1 MAATQFQ
8 NLSEIDDNRYMVSKL
23 QSNKEIL
30 SDKSAM
36 NNDLTFSNKIYL
48 NFTSIYGIQE
58 IVKKIK
64 QLADNSLDSNK
75 KIPPISWFK
84 KIPELES
91 PLDLEPIELPF
102 SVYLIS
108 GNAGSG
114 KSTCI
119 QTINETMECVITG
132 ATRVASQ
139 NIYMKLSSA
148 YQSKHINTIFQEF
161 GFKGNHV
168 QAQLGKYH
176 YHHPSTPMPIEALQK
191 RDIVYYWEVIFDITK
206 RLFDSTS
213 SSQNIF
219 NTIRLIENLLGRS
232 SESLS
237 KLAFCVNGSLPSF
250 TRSNVIII
258 DEAGLLGRHL
268 LTVVVYCWWMVNAIY
283 NSPNYLLKRIPII
296 VCIGSP
302 TQTDSLESTFEH
314 QKLKCSVRQSENI
327 LTYLITNKTLREY
340 TSLSKNWAIFIN
352 NKRCLEPE
360 FGDLMKVLEYG
371 LPLTEDHLRLVD
383 RFVVPDSFINNPA
396 NLPGWTRLYSSHKEV
411 SMYMSKLHAYLK
423 VSGEKRF
430 VVFTLPS
437 YIFVRLD
444 AFEEYR
450 KITTQNNL
458 SIDKWINVNA
468 SRINNYSQSRD
479 HDTGQIHCD
488 VYSKQGVVI
497 AKTDVTYVLNSQI
510 TVTTRIKKL
519 VFGFSGTFESF
530 DAILKDDT
538 FVKTQG
544 ETSIEYAYRFLSA
557 LLFSGMINFYNF
569 LQQKNL
575 DQKKVSEAYKK
586 MAELTIKLLPKDTV
600 STDSKEAVEA
610 LGDAIDV
617 SMPLDFNA
625 IKTSSTTNNSED
637 DFIFSALDEGTVD
650 LLYCNYEFLKPES
663 APEVYAQFL
672 MLKNMFLGRYSIFI
686 ELFGNDI
693 KSALFD
699 TYVDG
704 IRFKGCE
711 VFIGSLKN
719 SLLSIALQTDS
730 YTIMGYT
737 HTQVYQFNEELARK
751 KLHDGTSE
759 LLEHINMPR
768 VVLKD
773 QYGFISV
780 LNINISEFVETLDD
794 TELNMA
800 TSVDYG
806 LSSKLAMTIARSQ
819 GLSLDRVAIC
829 FTRSNLKLNS
839 VYVAMSRTVS
849 SKYLRMNLNPLRER
863 HERDNEISEHILAA
877 LRDGEVQIVY

>member
-1 MAATQFQ
+1 MQKFSTI
-8 NLSEIDDNRYMVSKL
+8 NVGIDNM
-23 QSNKEIL
+23 KEVIEKP
-30 SDKSAM
+30 SDDAKGFPTGSVFKE
-36 NNDLTFSNKIYL
+36 DLDFSNTIYL
-48 NFTSIYGIQE
+48 NFTSIYGIQQ

-64 QLADNSLDSNK
+64 QLANTPLDSSRK
-75 KIPPISWFK
+75 TPHVGWFK
-84 KIPELES
+84 KITELET
-91 PLDLEPIELPF
+91 PLDMELLELPF
-102 SVYLIS
+102 SAYLIS

-119 QTINETMECVITG
+119 QTINETMDCVITG
-132 ATRVASQ
+132 ATRVAAQ
-139 NIYMKLSSA
+139 NVYTKLSSA
-148 YQSKHINTIFQEF
+148 YQSRHINTIFQEF
-161 GFKGNHV
+161 GFRGNHV

-176 YHHPSTPMPIEALQK
+176 YSHPSTPVPVEALQK
-191 RDIVYYWEVIFDITK
+191 RDLVYYWEVILDITK
-206 RLFDSTS
+206 RLFESTS
-213 SSQNIF
+213 TSQNVF
-219 NTIRLIENLLGRS
+219 STIRLLENFLGRS
-232 SESLS
+232 PESLS
-237 KLAFCVNGSLPSF
+237 KLAFCVSGSLPTF
-250 TRSNVIII
+250 TKSNVIVI

-268 LTVVVYCWWMVNAIY
+268 LTVVVYCWWMVNAVY
-283 NSPNYLLKRIPII
+283 NSPNYLLRRMPVI

-314 QKLKCSVRQSENI
+314 QKLKCRIKQSENI
-327 LTYLITNKTLREY
+327 LTYLITNKTLRDY

-411 SMYMSKLHAYLK
+411 STYMAKLHAYLK
-423 VSGEKRF
+423 VSGEKQF

-437 YIFVRLD
+437 YIFVRID

-450 KITTQNNL
+450 KLTSQNNL
-458 SIDKWINVNA
+458 SIDKWLNANA
-468 SRINNYSQSRD
+468 SRVNNYSQSRD
-479 HDTGQIHCD
+479 QDAGQIHCD
-488 VYSKQGVVI
+488 VFSKQGVVI

-530 DAILKDDT
+530 DAMLKDDS

-569 LQQKNL
+569 LQKQKTNE
-575 DQKKVSEAYKK
+575 QKVSEAYRR
-586 MAELTIKLLPKDTV
+586 MADLTVELLPKNTV
-600 STDSKEAVEA
+600 TNASKEAAEA
-610 LGDAIDV
+610 IGDAIDSSV
-617 SMPLDFNA
+617 PLDFNS
-625 IKTSSTTNNSED
+625 IGLTHVSDLD
-637 DFIFSALDEGTVD
+637 DDLIFSALDEGTVD
-650 LLYCNYEFLKPES
+650 LLYCNYEFMKPES

-672 MLKNMFLGRYSIFI
+672 MLKNMFLGRYSIFL
-686 ELFGNDI
+686 ELFGDDI
-693 KSALFD
+693 KLASFD
-699 TYVDG
+699 TYVDSM
-704 IRFKGCE
+704 RFKGCE
-711 VFIGSLKN
+711 VFIGSMKN
-719 SLLSIALQTDS
+719 SLLSMALQTDS
-730 YTIMGYT
+730 YTLMGYT
-737 HTQVYQFNEELARK
+737 HTQIYQFNEELARK
-751 KLHDGTSE
+751 KLHDGTAE
-759 LLEHINMPR
+759 ILGHINMPR

-773 QYGFISV
+773 QYGFMSV
-780 LNINISEFVETLDD
+780 LNINVSEFVESLDD
-794 TELNMA
+794 LELSMA

-819 GLSLDRVAIC
+819 GLSLERVAIC

-849 SKYLRMNLNPLRER
+849 SKFLRMNLNPLRER